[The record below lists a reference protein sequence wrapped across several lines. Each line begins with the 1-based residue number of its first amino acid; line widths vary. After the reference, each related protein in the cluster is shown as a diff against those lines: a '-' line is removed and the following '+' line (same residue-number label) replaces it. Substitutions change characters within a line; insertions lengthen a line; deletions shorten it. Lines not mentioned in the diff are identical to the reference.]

1 LPAEAAIETHKIEA
15 FEVQPEARLM
25 QPIANAPRLTST
37 SSEPVREIEI
47 LDEAGARRPI
57 FIPAERAL
65 TVFVDDRELV
75 TLMTLGA
82 SPELL
87 VLGFLRN
94 QRLIKDA
101 AALESISVDWRAG
114 TAFVKT
120 RSAPHEPAAVPHEPA
135 AVPHAPA
142 AVPPEPNSA
151 PLRSVAGGSGQGSI
165 YARLMPQL
173 DTMRLPDASQARV
186 GAGTLR
192 SVLDIM
198 RQHDAIHRHAR
209 SVHSCALFQH
219 DRLLVS
225 VEDVSRHNALDT
237 VSGWMALHGIDGG
250 DKILFTTGRLTGE
263 MIIKA
268 AQCGVPI
275 VVSRNG
281 VSTMGYELAQKFGMA
296 LFGRAVNRRFHCYVG
311 AERFDAE

>member
-1 LPAEAAIETHKIEA
+1 VPAEAAIETHKIEA

-25 QPIANAPRLTST
+25 QRIANAPRLSA
-37 SSEPVREIEI
+37 SSCEPVREIEV
-47 LDEAGARRPI
+47 LDELGGRRSI
-57 FIPAERAL
+57 YIPAERAL

-87 VLGFLRN
+87 VLGFMRN

-101 AALESISVDWRAG
+101 AALESISVDWHTSA
-114 TAFVKT
+114 AVVKT
-120 RSAPHEPAAVPHEPA
+120 RPAQRDPREAAPRV
-135 AVPHAPA
+135 
-142 AVPPEPNSA
+142 
-151 PLRSVAGGSGQGSI
+151 VAGGSGQGSI
-165 YARLMPQL
+165 YAGLVAQL
-173 DTMRLPDASQARV
+173 DTMRLPDSAQARISQS
-186 GAGTLR
+186 ALR
-192 SVLDIM
+192 RVLDIM
-198 RQHDAIHRHAR
+198 REHDTIHRHAR

-219 DRLLVS
+219 ERLLVS

-237 VSGWMALHGIDGG
+237 VSGWMALHGIGGG

-268 AQCGVPI
+268 ALSGVPI

-281 VSTMGYELAQKFGMA
+281 VSTMGYDLAKKFGMA
-296 LFGRAVNRRFHCYVG
+296 LFGRAVHRRFHCYVG
-311 AERFDAE
+311 AERFDPE

>member
-1 LPAEAAIETHKIEA
+1 LPAEAAIETPRIDA
-15 FEVQPEARLM
+15 FEVQPEARLL
-25 QPIANAPRLTST
+25 QPIANAPRLTA
-37 SSEPVREIEI
+37 SSCGPVREIEI
-47 LDEAGARRPI
+47 LDEAGVRRAI
-57 FIPAERAL
+57 HIPEERAL

-94 QRLIKDA
+94 QRLIPDA
-101 AALESISVDWRAG
+101 AGVESISVDWRTGSA
-114 TAFVKT
+114 AVKT
-120 RSAPHEPAAVPHEPA
+120 RLAPRDQR
-135 AVPHAPA
+135 
-142 AVPPEPNSA
+142 A
-151 PLRSVAGGSGQGSI
+151 PLPRIVAGAAGQGSI
-165 YARLMPQL
+165 YARSMSLL
-173 DTMRLPDASQARV
+173 DTIKLPDAAEARV
-186 GAGTLR
+186 SAATLR

-198 RQHDAIHRHAR
+198 RQHDTIHRHAR
-209 SVHSCALFQH
+209 SVHSCALFQQ

-225 VEDVSRHNALDT
+225 VEDVSRHNGLDT
-237 VSGWMALHGIDGG
+237 VSGWMALHGIDGA

-275 VVSRNG
+275 AVSRNG
-281 VSTMGYELAQKFGMA
+281 VSSMGYDLAKKIGMA
-296 LFGRAVNRRFHCYVG
+296 LFGRAVNRRFQCYVG

>member
-1 LPAEAAIETHKIEA
+1 LPAEPAIETHKIEA
-15 FEVQPEARLM
+15 FEVQPQARLM
-25 QPIANAPRLTST
+25 QPIANAPHLTST
-37 SSEPVREIEI
+37 SCEAVREIEI
-47 LDEAGARRPI
+47 LDELGVRRSI
-57 FIPAERAL
+57 YIPAERAL
-65 TVFVDDRELV
+65 TVIVDDRELV

-114 TAFVKT
+114 TAIVKT
-120 RSAPHEPAAVPHEPA
+120 RLGKRELPAALPRIVA
-135 AVPHAPA
+135 
-142 AVPPEPNSA
+142 SA
-151 PLRSVAGGSGQGSI
+151 SGQGSI
-165 YARLMPQL
+165 YAAMMSQL
-173 DTMRLPDASQARV
+173 DTLRLPDAGEARIS
-186 GAGTLR
+186 GSTLR
-192 SVLDIM
+192 AVLDIM
-198 RQHDAIHRHAR
+198 RQHDTIHRHAR

-225 VEDVSRHNALDT
+225 VEDVSRHNGLDT

-263 MIIKA
+263 MVIKA
-268 AQCGVPI
+268 VQSGVPI

-281 VSTMGYELAQKFGMA
+281 VSTMGYDLAKKFGMT